1 MSALDSKLLALI
13 VQKII
18 NFKPVQ
24 KIVLYG
30 SRATGD
36 CKETSDIDLA
46 IFADL
51 WNEGDIRHLK
61 VLLNEEIP
69 TALKFDVVLFEKIN
83 KLQLRN
89 DILNEGKILYES

>member
-1 MSALDSKLLALI
+1 MSELDSKLFNLI
-13 VQKII
+13 IQKIR
-18 NFKPVQ
+18 NFKPVR

-36 CKETSDIDLA
+36 YKETSDIDLA

-51 WNEGDIRHLK
+51 WNEQDIHHLK
-61 VLLNEEIP
+61 ALLNEEIP